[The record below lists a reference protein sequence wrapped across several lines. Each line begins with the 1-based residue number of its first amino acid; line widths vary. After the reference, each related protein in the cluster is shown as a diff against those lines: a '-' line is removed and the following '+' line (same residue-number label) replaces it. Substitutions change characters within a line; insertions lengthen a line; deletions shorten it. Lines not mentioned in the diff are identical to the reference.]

1 MKITNIYK
9 KTAALIFLMVAALW
23 PVAEA
28 WGQVTGDKYR
38 IKLNPDVANIKARTE
53 DNQPAGD
60 YENEG
65 KTYYINAA
73 FDGDINTWWMS
84 SQSGKNINIYI
95 PFTSIQ
101 TIQSLHFLR
110 AGRES
115 RREKIVEVYKLPSA
129 GTINWDDPI
138 NANWELVA
146 TFDNTANLNSRDY
159 DYYLKNPIETQ
170 YLRLRLVN
178 QGDTEPLVVNEITIY
193 DSSNKYSSQRINHKP
208 AKWHNLREGG
218 NTNEST
224 GDTFSEKEEMFDL
237 KDNPLIVASNLDPIQ
252 ATHTMI
258 DTIYMHKGTSIT
270 LTLPDY
276 LNSNFSIK
284 SYQRWYSF
292 RTGKTFETR
301 YHEDNPEK
309 VWDLLT
315 PTDLGD
321 DVYRLE
327 NGYVENPLKA
337 GNPAYKMDFYFPTD
351 DQFKEWFNIDEE
363 IPGIDNNWYVV
374 ACDVSTYKDY
384 TSDETKLEEPTLS
397 HRILYYICAVENENN
412 WYPKALKNQ
421 QSSSSDTYLE
431 EYEITMPATRIP
443 NHTNEL
449 VALSKDARSYVLPDG
464 TVNSGSLT
472 VTIEEN
478 TNTAGISLT
487 SSATST
493 TASNSVNLTGSNRC
507 IFFRY
512 PSDGGNN
519 DGTYSVTQPD
529 DGSIPT
535 ATILVK
541 SGNYRIARYKL
552 KFVEESRLLS
562 QSMVN
567 EIDNPTGQTDNASWR
582 KLTYRT
588 PDALANSDMYELLT
602 ELNFDY
608 NNNFTG
614 LDQYRPAEYY
624 PFPMAWS
631 YSSYGFYD
639 GSKATYHAGN
649 QNCAQWGYYSITSN
663 YVECQDGGWGKS
675 FAEPVPLKNSEGN
688 ESTYHLYVD
697 ASDRAG
703 VIARLPFRENLC
715 PGSELFVSAWVKNA
729 RENNNTDNAAILFTI
744 WGIEESGNRVPL
756 YRYQTGQIPS
766 TYIPETVVLSGFAS
780 GKNEWMHVYFSFID
794 DSEID
799 FDSYEVQLDN
809 NSASTQGGDMYVD
822 DIRVYMARP
831 RASIKQKRIEC
842 DKRTMV
848 NFRINWDQLYSR
860 LGGDFVDDEIDG
872 IDFCMLDTL
881 KYREVIPYAERASA
895 TQDEIKEAIQA
906 SAVWIGNNTED
917 ASNYYNQQYGTLYYK
932 WNFNANTPYDDSD
945 GDCLAAD
952 NNIAGEGE
960 TAKYAFYRLTEND
973 ENYLAVDIQAELVPT
988 RTYWLLIQDHGGTVL
1003 TQENFASCF
1012 GNPDDNCAMRSKLSV
1027 EGQNLVKINGEVVTD
1042 ENLQNYCIGQ
1052 SFEFSVDMR
1061 AFDDSGDEVEE
1072 DASNIYFDWFFG
1084 SKEEFEE
1091 KQANYGNVSLEE
1103 ALDAFRYY
1111 YHDKGDLTGVTEQGD
1126 LTETH
1131 ISLIQHYLEQNPDG
1145 EGLNSQL
1152 VLYRKTLEIR
1162 LLEDGLKLA
1171 VIPINPEPDD
1181 EQIFCFNPSFLE
1193 LGANGKAP
1201 QVQPGF
1207 EYVDYQD
1214 ANGVTNDAYNPAMR
1228 IGLKQIK
1235 ASESENNTITVNLR
1249 NAKFAYG
1256 DSDTNK
1262 PANYKPEHLGLM
1274 DEDGDDNATSKGY
1287 IYLVGSDDPAYADLF
1302 GEDMHQY
1309 VIGTVESLYAKPS
1322 PDTPDDNKM
1331 TIKFN
1336 LTDPMEAGGSDAFD
1350 PKEGYSYTMHIHV
1363 EEKTNG
1369 GTSITSSCYGNMNLV
1384 MKVVPE
1390 YLEWSGTKTSDNW
1403 HDDALWKRIPSDR
1416 INKAKEESSDYF
1428 TDGSNKTEKAYVPML
1443 FTKVIMPKDSKV
1455 ELYKAGFEGDFTKN
1469 MEWKTERPGHINPPA
1484 IVNIEDGQP
1493 IYYDMMVYSRKG
1505 DNTDMATKPFRVSL
1519 LDEIHFEPGA
1529 EMMHAEYLLYNKAW
1543 VDYQLDKGRWYTL
1556 ASPLKAVVAGDFYT
1570 DSDDGKEKQEYFTD
1584 ITFIGNDLYNDN
1596 LLNNRFKPSV
1606 YQRMWK
1612 GESTEVPLY
1621 TTNATTKKNVAI
1633 SGNWSALTNDVAE
1646 KYEPGTG
1653 FSLKVQDVTGNNA
1666 TFRLPKADKEYYY
1679 YSPDGTDP
1687 DEDDKVDNISKDNAH
1702 RLQSDEIYK
1711 RDANSTVGSI
1721 DVKGFKVSLDESADG
1736 KYYLVGNPFM
1746 AHLDMAKFFDETNG
1760 NGSVLEKKY
1769 WLVTNGNQ
1777 TAAVGTGDGSWV
1789 TVDGSST
1796 PKVAPLQS
1804 FFVQKKTGVSNN
1816 DIIFTQDM
1824 QVLGDGGTNDGLR
1837 SANALTITATTTDG
1851 RTSRAAVAY
1860 DMAASAD
1867 YEASE
1872 DAELFLDSN
1881 LGDVPMVY
1889 TVAGT
1894 MATSINRTSELYNIP
1909 LGVYGNKQEMVTLS
1923 FGGLNQFSSATLYD
1937 AQEQTETPLHEGKTV
1952 SVPAGTSGRYFLR
1965 AGTPTGNEVIAR
1977 NAFLVYSVGGGKVM
1991 VTSSNTPLKD
2001 IRVYTMGGAQVRSI
2015 QASGMQQEI
2024 YLNRGIYLITV
2035 SDQDGLQETRKVLVR

>member
-1 MKITNIYK
+1 MYK
-9 KTAALIFLMVAALW
+9 KTAALFFLMVAVLW
-23 PVAEA
+23 PVADA
-28 WGQVTGDKYR
+28 WGQVTGDKYER
-38 IKLNPDVANIKARTE
+38 VKKYYATVDDGSTDKLQNV
-53 DNQPAGD
+53 
-60 YENEG
+60 
-65 KTYYINAA
+65 
-73 FDGDINTWWMS
+73 FDGDEPDTWWNAV
-84 SQSGKNINIYI
+84 K
-95 PFTSIQ
+95 
-101 TIQSLHFLR
+101 
-110 AGRES
+110 
-115 RREKIVEVYKLPSA
+115 A
-129 GTINWDDPI
+129 GTREIIVDFNEEKELAIIKYHGGGNGQEMALRPLQVKVYFSLDGSSWDDVY
-138 NANWELVA
+138 N
-146 TFDNTANLNSRDY
+146 F
-159 DYYLKNPIETQ
+159 
-170 YLRLRLVN
+170 
-178 QGDTEPLVVNEITIY
+178 NEIDRKVMNQTLSIPVERRKKARYFKLVLVPGKKNDGSDESLALNEMWFY
-193 DSSNKYSSQRINHKP
+193 DSDNKEIKIKEPENYPIGTIKHKP
-208 AKWHNLREGG
+208 AKWYDIRDNIGM
-218 NTNEST
+218 SQAAKDM
-224 GDTFSEKEEMFDL
+224 DTFDDDEKMFSPEDNPFIANYPEKE
-237 KDNPLIVASNLDPIQ
+237 IQ
-252 ATHTMI
+252 AAHTYI

-301 YHEDNPEK
+301 YHDNDQAK

-321 DVYRLE
+321 DVYRLK
-327 NGYVENPLKA
+327 NGYVGNPLKA

-351 DQFKEWFNIDEE
+351 EEFGLWFNTSIDGNT
-363 IPGIDNNWYVV
+363 PGRDNNWYVV

-412 WYPKALKNQ
+412 WYHKALKNQ

-443 NHTNEL
+443 NRTNEL

-464 TVNSGSLT
+464 TKNSGSLT
-472 VTIEEN
+472 VTIEE
-478 TNTAGISLT
+478 NTAGISLT

-493 TASNSVNLTGSNRC
+493 TGSNFVNLTGSNRC

-512 PSDGGNN
+512 PSDGGNT

-567 EIDNPTGQTDNASWR
+567 EIDNPTGSADDASWH

-614 LDQYRPAEYY
+614 LDQYRPDEYY

-639 GSKATYHAGN
+639 GSKAIYHAGN
-649 QNCAQWGYYSITSN
+649 QNCAQWGYYAITSD

-766 TYIPETVVLSGFAS
+766 TYIPENVVLSGFAS

-860 LGGDFVDDEIDG
+860 LGGDFVTNGIEG

-881 KYREVIPYAERASA
+881 KYREVIPYAERVNA
-895 TQDEIKEAIQA
+895 TPDKIEEAIQA
-906 SAVWIGNNTED
+906 SAVWIGNQTT
-917 ASNYYNQQYGTLYYK
+917 YNEQYGTLYYI
-932 WNFNANTPYDDSD
+932 WNFAVNKEYDDSQ
-945 GDCLAAD
+945 GDCLAAY
-952 NNIAGEGE
+952 NIIAGEGE
-960 TAKYAFYRLTEND
+960 TAKYAFYRLTEDD

-988 RTYWLLIQDHGGTVL
+988 RTYWLLIQDHEGTVL
-1003 TQENFASCF
+1003 TQDNFASCF

-1207 EYVDYQD
+1207 EYVNYQD

-1228 IGLKQIK
+1228 IGLKQIE
-1235 ASESENNTITVNLR
+1235 ASKDHAITVNLR

-1309 VIGTVESLYAKPS
+1309 VIGTVESLYANPS
-1322 PDTPDDNKM
+1322 FTTPDDNKM

-1336 LTDPMEAGGSDAFD
+1336 LTDPMEAGGRDAFD

-1363 EEKTNG
+1363 EEKTG
-1369 GTSITSSCYGNMNLV
+1369 SDASITSSCYGNMNLV

-1390 YLEWSGTKTSDNW
+1390 YLVWAGTETSDNW
-1403 HDDALWKRIPSDR
+1403 HDDALWKRIPSTR
-1416 INKAKEESSDYF
+1416 INKAIDESSDYF
-1428 TDGSNKTEKAYVPML
+1428 TNGSNTTEKAYVPML
-1443 FTKVIMPKDSKV
+1443 FSKVIMPKDSKV
-1455 ELYKAGFEGDFTKN
+1455 ELYKAGFEGDFSTSKN
-1469 MEWKTERPGHINPPA
+1469 MKWKTERPNHIDPPA

-1493 IYYDMMVYSRKG
+1493 IYYDMMVYSANG
-1505 DNTDMATKPFRVSL
+1505 DNTDMATKPFRVNL
-1519 LDEIHFEPGA
+1519 CNEIHFEPGA
-1529 EMMHAEYLLYNKAW
+1529 EMMHAELLTYEKAW
-1543 VDYQLDKGRWYTL
+1543 VDYQLAGDRWYVL
-1556 ASPLKAVVAGDFYT
+1556 SSPLKDVVSGDFYT
-1570 DSDDGKEKQEYFTD
+1570 DQSGMEEQEYFTD
-1584 ITFIGNDLYNDN
+1584 IIWSTTNS
-1596 LLNNRFKPSV
+1596 RTAPSV
-1606 YQRMWK
+1606 YQRGWK
-1612 GESTEVPLY
+1612 DA
-1621 TTNATTKKNVAI
+1621 NATMVGVGTNGKEERAI
-1633 SGNWSALTNDVAE
+1633 AGNWSAVYNKADEGYDA
-1646 KYEPGTG
+1646 GTG
-1653 FSLKVQDVTGNNA
+1653 FSLKVLDLPSSNTTGA
-1666 TFRLPKADKEYYY
+1666 IFRLPKADESYT
-1679 YSPDGTDP
+1679 YSGGTTAT
-1687 DEDDKVDNISKDNAH
+1687 EGTINRDDAH
-1702 RLQSDEIYK
+1702 KLHVTDLNTEATTSITVTLE
-1711 RDANSTVGSI
+1711 ANGNNP
-1721 DVKGFKVSLDESADG
+1721 
-1736 KYYLVGNPFM
+1736 YYLVGNPFM
-1746 AHLDMAKFFDETNG
+1746 AHLDMSAFFAKNS
-1760 NGSVLEKKY
+1760 NLESKY
-1769 WLVTNGNQ
+1769 WVVDNNSQ
-1777 TAAVGTGDGSWV
+1777 TVAVGKEEDLTTTDPTGDA
-1789 TVDGSST
+1789 T
-1796 PKVAPLQS
+1796 VAPLQS
-1804 FFVQKKTGVSNN
+1804 FFVQKANNETGELTVE
-1816 DIIFTQDM
+1816 FTQEM
-1824 QVLGDGGTNDGLR
+1824 QTLGGTGDGLR

-2035 SDQDGLQETRKVLVR
+2035 SDQDGLQETKKVLVR